1 MRREDAAHTYWLFTT
16 SCGWRTRWITLA
28 SSYLVSRY
36 SRLLA
41 PPGHASAALINLISF
56 IAVISL
62 ASQYRRI
69 APRTAV
75 ATPLSTSFA
84 APRSHGGLFSRCE

>member
-1 MRREDAAHTYWLFTT
+1 MRRPTYWLFTT

-41 PPGHASAALINLISF
+41 PPGHASAALISLISF

-62 ASQYRRI
+62 ASQYRRMST
-69 APRTAV
+69 RT
-75 ATPLSTSFA
+75 PFA